1 MRVST
6 VFNQESPMKPPLQQ
20 SLFDDESSPSDIAAL
35 VSVPKGKQRLSAA
48 QRTFNRLTERIRRG
62 REALAA
68 WEAFMPR
75 FRARAEKEL
84 KPIEDDIRAAQRG
97 LAIQLDQLLT
107 AKKPNKGLTRKRRA
121 KVRGAVLDIA
131 GDILRGGP
139 DAEVEALYD
148 RHSDIPHATE
158 REGEMGLAEAVLA
171 DILGEESIEGHEAQT
186 VEELLHHAGEKLHE
200 AHADERRARGGRR
213 RGNSDE
219 VAQSRAQAAR
229 QAVQSVREVYR
240 KLVSALHPDRET
252 DAAEH
257 KRKTALMQRANQ
269 AYERND
275 LLELLALQIEIEQI
289 DAASLAQLPEARL
302 GHYNEVLQEQ
312 VQVLETQLQTQTA
325 AFRYEFGLASRDVT
339 PQRVD
344 HALSGRIAEARAMV
358 ARIER
363 TSKNLDDPALR
374 NATIDEFLEP
384 EDDGPDSSELA
395 ILAAAFGDMPRAAK
409 TPRRSGRSRRR
420 RR

>member
-1 MRVST
+1 
-6 VFNQESPMKPPLQQ
+6 MKPPRQK
-20 SLFDDESSPSDIAAL
+20 SLFDDESSPGDAAAL
-35 VSVPKGKQRLSAA
+35 VSVPKGKQRLSSA
-48 QRTFNRLTERIRRG
+48 QRTFNRLTQRIRRG

-68 WEAFMPR
+68 WDAFMLR
-75 FRARAEKEL
+75 FQARAEKEL
-84 KPIEDDIRAAQRG
+84 KPIELDIRAAQRG
-97 LAIQLDQLLT
+97 LAIQLDLLLT
-107 AKKPNKGLTRKRRA
+107 AKKPDKGFTRKRRA
-121 KVRGAVLDIA
+121 KVRGALLEIA

-158 REGEMGLAEAVLA
+158 REGEMELAEAMLA

-213 RGNSDE
+213 RGDSDE
-219 VAQSRAQAAR
+219 VAQSKAQAAR
-229 QAVQSVREVYR
+229 QAIQSVREVYR

-252 DAAEH
+252 DAVEH

-289 DAASLAQLPEARL
+289 DAAALAQLPEARL

-325 AFRYEFGLASRDVT
+325 AFRYEFGLAARDVT

-344 HALSGRIAEARAMV
+344 QALSARIAEARATV
-358 ARIER
+358 DRIQR
-363 TSKNLDDPALR
+363 TSKELDDPTQR
-374 NATIDEFLEP
+374 NGVIDEFPAP
-384 EDDGPDSSELA
+384 EDDGPDLSELA
-395 ILAAAFGDMPRAAK
+395 ILAAAFGDIPVAARAS
-409 TPRRSGRSRRR
+409 RRPGGRRR
-420 RR
+420 RKR